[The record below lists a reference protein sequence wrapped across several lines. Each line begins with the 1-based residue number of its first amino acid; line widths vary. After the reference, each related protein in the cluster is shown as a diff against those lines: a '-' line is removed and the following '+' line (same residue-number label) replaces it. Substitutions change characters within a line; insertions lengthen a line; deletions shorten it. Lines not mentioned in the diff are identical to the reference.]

1 MKFFKNFD
9 FNFFGKKPKVVNENT
24 TNEEYGSNVKKP
36 YKNIIYQNGI
46 VTIIFYDGEILSN
59 LCNEDKLNQVK
70 NLGTKSDI
78 IELLTPDK
86 NEDIKHNDSQ
96 ILNNLSKYKDEV
108 LELLGDKF
116 LTRSDGFYI
125 KGINLLLPDIILN
138 SFIELKKLGKEDE
151 FAALEMFWYWAALN
165 PIEDS
170 RNDLFQFIKTND
182 VKLTSNGLLELY
194 RRVNKVA
201 TDTTFPEFISEQW
214 LKMKRYKKSPKNYFI
229 GKKDD
234 EFVLVHSDKLGNDIY
249 VTNIG
254 NLDELYN
261 TVKESV
267 DNVYTDNH
275 TKKKE
280 IRIGQ
285 IYREDEDKVDLDNT
299 RDCSSG
305 LHVGSQSF
313 MFDGFG
319 DTGVLALVN
328 PMYVRSVPRSAT
340 NKMRVSEMMIV
351 AKLDIIDYKQSV
363 LSDEMN
369 DFSELYASQSI
380 EELSVM
386 IDNNKFDKIICQDNV
401 TPISIVDI
409 KTIIHNLQSKIVTF

>member
-9 FNFFGKKPKVVNENT
+9 FNFFGKKAKVVNENT

-116 LTRSDGFYI
+116 LTKFDGFYI

-151 FAALEMFWYWAALN
+151 FAALEMFWYWTALN

-201 TDTTFPEFISEQW
+201 TDTTFPEFVSNSW
-214 LKMKRYKKSPKNYFI
+214 LKIKSYKKSPKNYSVCKSTAENPFNL
-229 GKKDD
+229 
-234 EFVLVHSDKLGNDIY
+234 FHNDKLNSTLTIL
-249 VTNIG
+249 G
-254 NLDELYN
+254 NLDDLFKSLE
-261 TVKESV
+261 TSD

-275 TKKKE
+275 TGKKE

-285 IYREDEDKVDLDNT
+285 IYREDEDKIDLNNSIS
-299 RDCSSG
+299 CGAG
-305 LHVGSQSF
+305 LHIGSQSF

-351 AKLDIIDYKQSV
+351 AKLDIVDYKQSV

-369 DFSELYASQSI
+369 DFSELYTSQSI

-401 TPISIVDI
+401 TPISIIDI